1 MPPAHWRSVRRRP
14 SQARRQRLP
23 LRCEQ
28 LEPRCQPS
36 LFVFNTGDP
45 DGRMATASQPAA
57 ASNGDRE
64 IESADDF
71 LLSTNTR
78 LTAAT
83 FTGLLPT
90 GAPLT
95 SIDRVV
101 VEIYRVFPKDSDTT
115 RTPSVPIRVNSPS
128 DVAFDVRDS

>member
-1 MPPAHWRSVRRRP
+1 MLPAHRRSVVRRP
-14 SQARRQRLP
+14 SPARRQRLP

-28 LEPRCQPS
+28 LEARCQPS
-36 LFVFNTGDP
+36 IFAFNTGDP
-45 DGRMATASQPAA
+45 DARLATASQPPGAR
-57 ASNGDRE
+57 NGDQE

-71 LLSTNTR
+71 ILATNTR

-90 GAPLT
+90 AASLS

-101 VEIYRVFPKDSDTT
+101 VEIYRVFPRDSDTT
-115 RTPSVPIRVNSPS
+115 RTPGVPTRVN
-128 DVAFDVRDS
+128 